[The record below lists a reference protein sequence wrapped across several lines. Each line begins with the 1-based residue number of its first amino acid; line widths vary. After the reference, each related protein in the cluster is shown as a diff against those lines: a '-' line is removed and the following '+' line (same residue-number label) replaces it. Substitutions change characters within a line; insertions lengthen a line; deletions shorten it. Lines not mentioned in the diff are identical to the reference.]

1 MKVEVNEKFPFEIM
15 ELGTVMDYN
24 EGEFVFILKDELWT
38 EFEKNALKRNKSK
51 LFYVYEKNVSLFL
64 FNVNDA
70 IDTSDFVFHV
80 DDVSGD
86 LLAEVDELKYE
97 IYLLDK
103 DNIVCGVKK
112 GNLSKEMN
120 NAIHSTLK
128 IQKEMQIPEASYEK
142 MIAKLQ
148 YQYEPFELEEK
159 AIAVCNL

>member
-38 EFEKNALKRNKSK
+38 EFERNALKRNKSK

-112 GNLSKEMN
+112 GNLSKEMK
-120 NAIHSTLK
+120 NAIQSTLK
-128 IQKEMQIPEASYEK
+128 IQKEMQIPEISYEK